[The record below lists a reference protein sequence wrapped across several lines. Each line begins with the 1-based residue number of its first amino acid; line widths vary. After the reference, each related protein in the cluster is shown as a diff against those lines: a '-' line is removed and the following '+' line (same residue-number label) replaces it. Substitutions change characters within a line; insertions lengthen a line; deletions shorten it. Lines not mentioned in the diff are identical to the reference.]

1 MYVNPVVAVALG
13 ALLLGEP
20 VTHSTVIATIVILV
34 SVGLSFWFD
43 YRKKGLA

>member
-1 MYVNPVVAVALG
+1 VALG

-20 VTHSTVIATIVILV
+20 VTRATVVATCVILA

-43 YRKKGLA
+43 YRRRGTA